1 MFCLFICSGRTT
13 RRFFPIGKILRP
25 VLLECV
31 TPLTCYWSLS
41 LIVRDEG
48 ELMLVFKV
56 KSSLFQLVILRSRM
70 VWKWNI
76 DFTYGCSPST
86 CKTGNTFE
94 KKLIIRRLTSFKCS
108 SIFYLLAFDWFMT
121 IRNYAHQWRCWFQS
135 GRLCVPPLIVKK
147 VQMQMMVN
155 GFKA

>member
-1 MFCLFICSGRTT
+1 MFIYLQWKNHSAIFSNWQNFETCIAWMCYSLD
-13 RRFFPIGKILRP
+13 L
-25 VLLECV
+25 LLEPFINCSRWRRTDACV
-31 TPLTCYWSLS
+31 QGKVIFVSTCYSAKQ
-41 LIVRDEG
+41 DGME
-48 ELMLVFKV
+48 
-56 KSSLFQLVILRSRM
+56 
-70 VWKWNI
+70 WNI

-121 IRNYAHQWRCWFQS
+121 VRNYAHQWRCWFQS